1 MLCRRTVLSDE
12 EVSNSASPSPTQHAS
27 SKRPRLLA
35 PHLYCSS
42 ERPLCRNQSLD
53 NASLNS
59 STASDVSTG
68 HTDEDA
74 LHFHGHGPGPKNN
87 STPRTINSD
96 EIDLMMPTPQ
106 TMPVSG
112 KKNKERERE
121 E

>member
-1 MLCRRTVLSDE
+1 MLSDE
-12 EVSNSASPSPTQHAS
+12 ELSNSASPSPTHHAS

-35 PHLYCSS
+35 PHLYCSN

-59 STASDVSTG
+59 STASDVSSG

-74 LHFHGHGPGPKNN
+74 MHFHGHGPGPKNN

-96 EIDLMMPTPQ
+96 AIDLMMPTPQ

-112 KKNKERERE
+112 KKKKDRKRERERE
-121 E
+121 VR